1 MIASTRLLSLIFLFK
16 KVFLLRFWLVQSENT
31 FLTLSWEVKANT
43 QFFRVRSA
51 ITPKFVRE
59 TIASKI
65 WKSSLCSF
73 SSTTTFQACLTEHRE
88 DIRRWNVLGQ
98 SMACLWNIG
107 KWSPK
112 MCLNP
117 VQLLKCRT
125 ETGASNPLKSS
136 RVSFI
141 LLIWPSL
148 PESSASATTSAPR
161 TVFKNT
167 PLASAMF
174 C

>member
-1 MIASTRLLSLIFLFK
+1 MIASTRLLPLIFLFK

-73 SSTTTFQACLTEHRE
+73 SSTTTFQACLTEYRE
-88 DIRRWNVLGQ
+88 DIRRCTFFQHLSFKSYREIHQQELKTLKHWREHTITNTAKLRR
-98 SMACLWNIG
+98 
-107 KWSPK
+107 K
-112 MCLNP
+112 M
-117 VQLLKCRT
+117 QFFYSISLKYTTQAPNYKNQMFLR
-125 ETGASNPLKSS
+125 LKYM
-136 RVSFI
+136 
-141 LLIWPSL
+141 
-148 PESSASATTSAPR
+148 
-161 TVFKNT
+161 
-167 PLASAMF
+167 LA
-174 C
+174 